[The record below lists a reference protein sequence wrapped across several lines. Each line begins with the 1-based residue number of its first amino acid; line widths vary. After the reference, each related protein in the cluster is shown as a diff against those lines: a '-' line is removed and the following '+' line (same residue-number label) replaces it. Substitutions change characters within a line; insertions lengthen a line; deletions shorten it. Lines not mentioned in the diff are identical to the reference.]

1 MRFFSAPGRVIA
13 SPRKR
18 FAATLLALML
28 VGSPAVATS
37 ANATSASSISQANQ
51 PSHALT
57 ARDAAS
63 STDWRINIVRG
74 SDINLVATQSRV
86 PIQIRNDYDTD
97 IRVLIW
103 SQPSNLRVTMPKAIA
118 FTAPA
123 NTTSNATIPV
133 EAIAN
138 GEVRLNVW
146 LTSFSGVRLGHPEV
160 LNMSVQRDIEGSI
173 LIGFFLV
180 VGTLGFMGARR
191 MMRRRAEVSQ

>member
-1 MRFFSAPGRVIA
+1 MRFFSGRNGLNLA
-13 SPRKR
+13 PRKR
-18 FAATLLALML
+18 IVAALLAILL
-28 VGSPAVATS
+28 VAAPTFATS
-37 ANATSASSISQANQ
+37 ANAAG
-51 PSHALT
+51 LT
-57 ARDAAS
+57 VKTAAS
-63 STDWRINIVRG
+63 AIDWRISIVRG

-103 SQPSNLRVTMPKAIA
+103 SQPSNLRVTMPKAIS

-191 MMRRRAEVSQ
+191 MMRRRAEAN

>member
-1 MRFFSAPGRVIA
+1 MRFFSGLGTKIA

-18 FAATLLALML
+18 FVATSLALL
-28 VGSPAVATS
+28 LTAAPIAATS
-37 ANATSASSISQANQ
+37 ANATQPLSAVAVHS
-51 PSHALT
+51 T
-57 ARDAAS
+57 ASA
-63 STDWRINIVRG
+63 TDWRIHIVRG
-74 SDINLVATQSRV
+74 SDINLVATASRV

-133 EAIAN
+133 QAIAN

-173 LIGFFLV
+173 LIGFFVV

-191 MMRRRAEVSQ
+191 MMRRRAEGSQ

>member
-1 MRFFSAPGRVIA
+1 MTFFSGRGTKNA

-18 FAATLLALML
+18 YVATSLALLLALA
-28 VGSPAVATS
+28 PAVTGS
-37 ANATSASSISQANQ
+37 ANASEVAPLREVSVHNTASA
-51 PSHALT
+51 
-57 ARDAAS
+57 
-63 STDWRINIVRG
+63 TDWRIHIVRG
-74 SDINLVATQSRV
+74 SDINLVATASRV

-133 EAIAN
+133 QAIAN

-173 LIGFFLV
+173 LIGFFVV

-191 MMRRRAEVSQ
+191 MMRRRAEANS

>member
-1 MRFFSAPGRVIA
+1 MTFFSGRGTKNA

-18 FAATLLALML
+18 FVATSLALLLALA
-28 VGSPAVATS
+28 PAVTGS
-37 ANATSASSISQANQ
+37 ADASETAPLREVSVHNTASA
-51 PSHALT
+51 
-57 ARDAAS
+57 
-63 STDWRINIVRG
+63 TDWRIHIVRG
-74 SDINLVATQSRV
+74 SDINLVATASRV

-133 EAIAN
+133 QAIAN

-173 LIGFFLV
+173 LIGFFVV

-191 MMRRRAEVSQ
+191 MMRRRAEANS